1 VRGHLFGTDSL
12 EKSLKVVV
20 MGVHKWVGLGM
31 VRVHIS
37 ALDVL
42 QLILVVALAVNL
54 LVDWL
59 LNLLLDFIKL
69 SCSLEIC
76 LFKSV
81 TN

>member
-1 VRGHLFGTDSL
+1 
-12 EKSLKVVV
+12 
-20 MGVHKWVGLGM
+20 M

-42 QLILVVALAVNL
+42 QLILVVALAVKF

-59 LNLLLDFIKL
+59 LDLLGNFTELGSSDKV
-69 SCSLEIC
+69 S

>member
-1 VRGHLFGTDSL
+1 
-12 EKSLKVVV
+12 
-20 MGVHKWVGLGM
+20 MGVDKRVSLGM

-42 QLILVVALAVNL
+42 QLILVVALAIKF

-59 LNLLLDFIKL
+59 LDLFSDFTECG
-69 SCSLEIC
+69 CSNEVC